1 MIYDRDKQV
10 LAATFT
16 STSLLDDISELGGAR
31 DKVESLSVVDN
42 EKIAIKIPT
51 CSNTI
56 ILRGSTGHRKF
67 ILLLSGREFYSF

>member
-31 DKVESLSVVDN
+31 DKVESLFVDDN
-42 EKIAIKIPT
+42 EKIAVKIPT
-51 CSNTI
+51 CANTI

-67 ILLLSGREFYSF
+67 IRLLSGREFYSF

>member
-16 STSLLDDISELGGAR
+16 STSLLDDISELGGTR
-31 DKVESLSVVDN
+31 DKVESLFVDDN
-42 EKIAIKIPT
+42 KKIAVKIPT

-56 ILRGSTGHRKF
+56 ILKGGICYQKF
-67 ILLLSGREFYSF
+67 TISLSGREFYSF